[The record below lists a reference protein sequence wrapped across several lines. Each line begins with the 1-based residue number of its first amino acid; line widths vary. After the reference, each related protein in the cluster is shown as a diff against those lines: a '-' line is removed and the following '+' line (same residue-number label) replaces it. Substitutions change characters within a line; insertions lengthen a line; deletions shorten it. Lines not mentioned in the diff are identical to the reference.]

1 MKRFLNTGLRAGY
14 VGCIIGG
21 IAAATLSH
29 FGSASILFMSAAV
42 LVIVERWAAMRQ
54 AVIELRGRSEEA
66 IHLSHAI
73 AQKYERQKEVSTEL
87 QVREIRFRQSFDH
100 AAIGMAIVSITGEIL
115 KVNAALER
123 IIGFTDVQL
132 KNTDFETLLPEYE
145 AAAYRR
151 ETSKLF
157 YGTAA
162 STQIEQ
168 RLVRDT
174 GELTWVLWTASMI
187 PPVGDEGPQY
197 IFQFQDINDRKRA
210 EGRIAFDALHDS
222 LTGLPN
228 RTLFIDR
235 LQAAFRNAQR
245 ASDRSFAVC
254 YIDFDRFKLVNDS
267 FGHSIGDRLLV
278 EIATRLRSLVPSGD
292 FLARLGADEFAILID
307 ELDDIERA
315 RSRADRIRSELARP
329 FDLDGN
335 RAQSTVSIGIA
346 QWAKHYDQPELIL
359 RDAGTAMSHAKQAGR
374 DRCEVFTLEM
384 REASVRFL
392 ENETDLRGAI
402 ERNEFR
408 AFYQPIID
416 VNTARLAGFEALIR
430 WEHPERGLILPGEF
444 VDIAEET
451 GLIYPIGEWML
462 RQSCRQ
468 LSAWQQAFPE
478 TENLWISVN
487 VSAKQFIHANIE
499 EVVARFIKEY
509 SVRPECLKLE
519 LTESAMADN
528 LAHVADVMSRLKR
541 LGVRICID
549 DFGTGYSSLSNLH
562 TLPIDVLKVDRSF
575 VNHMSAGSENREI
588 IKTIVSLANSL
599 KLDVIAEG
607 VETDDQLDQLRAL
620 GCNFGQ
626 GFYFAPPL
634 DSHAAEALV
643 GFSRVS
649 PAIVPSVET
658 WSDIGQSQSIA

>member
-1 MKRFLNTGLRAGY
+1 
-14 VGCIIGG
+14 
-21 IAAATLSH
+21 
-29 FGSASILFMSAAV
+29 
-42 LVIVERWAAMRQ
+42 
-54 AVIELRGRSEEA
+54 
-66 IHLSHAI
+66 
-73 AQKYERQKEVSTEL
+73 
-87 QVREIRFRQSFDH
+87 
-100 AAIGMAIVSITGEIL
+100 
-115 KVNAALER
+115 
-123 IIGFTDVQL
+123 
-132 KNTDFETLLPEYE
+132 
-145 AAAYRR
+145 
-151 ETSKLF
+151 
-157 YGTAA
+157 
-162 STQIEQ
+162 
-168 RLVRDT
+168 
-174 GELTWVLWTASMI
+174 
-187 PPVGDEGPQY
+187 
-197 IFQFQDINDRKRA
+197 
-210 EGRIAFDALHDS
+210 
-222 LTGLPN
+222 
-228 RTLFIDR
+228 
-235 LQAAFRNAQR
+235 
-245 ASDRSFAVC
+245 
-254 YIDFDRFKLVNDS
+254 
-267 FGHSIGDRLLV
+267 
-278 EIATRLRSLVPSGD
+278 
-292 FLARLGADEFAILID
+292 
-307 ELDDIERA
+307 
-315 RSRADRIRSELARP
+315 
-329 FDLDGN
+329 
-335 RAQSTVSIGIA
+335 
-346 QWAKHYDQPELIL
+346 
-359 RDAGTAMSHAKQAGR
+359 
-374 DRCEVFTLEM
+374 
-384 REASVRFL
+384 
-392 ENETDLRGAI
+392 
-402 ERNEFR
+402 
-408 AFYQPIID
+408 
-416 VNTARLAGFEALIR
+416 LAGFEALIR